1 MEVRRDLLGQ
11 LLDHSR
17 QLYSLPAVALEVLE
31 LTNEPQVDTARLK
44 DCIERDPALTSKV
57 LRVVNSSLFGLGRR
71 VSDLNQALAVLGTK
85 PLKMLVLGFGLPEPL
100 FAGLARDVL
109 NQYWRHTLTRA
120 VAARDLSQRLWH
132 LPGDEL
138 FVAGLLADLGR
149 LVLIQGLGRPYVEML
164 RKADWPRE
172 DVRAL
177 ERRLIGFD
185 HVQLTAGLIRQ
196 WGLPDALVAAV
207 QLPETLSAEARP
219 DVKVLYLAEKI
230 AELLADDRAEALAD
244 LLKAA
249 GAVHRFSEGQLTALT
264 DSLEERVRQLA
275 EVLSL
280 DLPLDLP
287 YSEVLA
293 RAYSQLASVAASA
306 SGELLRCQQV
316 ANRLGDFADRDE
328 ARNLSAAAAKFHSA
342 QEPRIVAPIGSV
354 SVAGSVSR
362 PVRAALAPTVAPPR
376 GEDTVGRSVV
386 RATLPVS
393 QPVTTV
399 RGVRPLAPPDHGGVS
414 TVPLIH
420 PALAAKIMSASSV
433 CRQKRQELSLLL
445 VEIDAFEQ
453 IAVLRGSAG
462 AERVREAL
470 FEICRLTDAIGQTPL
485 ELTEARFAV
494 VLPGCDRPAAA
505 DAGHVLLRQACSSP
519 DCGGAVTVSIGASTV
534 AVPAKNFD
542 PIELVQSAE
551 RCLRACQ
558 LSGGNCFK
566 SIEAY

>member
-1 MEVRRDLLGQ
+1 MEVRRDLLAQ
-11 LLDHSR
+11 LLDHSK

-31 LTNEPQVDTARLK
+31 LTNHPQVDTARLK
-44 DCIERDPALTSKV
+44 DCIERDPAMTSKV

-71 VSDLNQALAVLGTK
+71 VSDLTQALAVLGTK

-149 LVLIQGLGRPYVEML
+149 LVLIQGLGRPYVELL
-164 RKADWPRE
+164 RKANWPRE

-207 QLPETLSAEARP
+207 QLPDSLSEEAKP

-230 AELLADDRAEALAD
+230 AELLADDRTEALAA

-249 GAVHRFSEGQLTALT
+249 SVVHRFSEGQLTALT
-264 DSLEERVRQLA
+264 DSLEERVKQLA
-275 EVLSL
+275 DVLSL
-280 DLPLDLP
+280 DLPLDMP

-293 RAYSQLASVAASA
+293 RAYSQLSSVAASA

-316 ANRLGDFADRDE
+316 ADRLSDFADRDE
-328 ARNLSAAAAKFHSA
+328 ARKLSAAAAKFHVG
-342 QEPRIVAPIGSV
+342 QEPRVTAPASV
-354 SVAGSVSR
+354 SHAVA
-362 PVRAALAPTVAPPR
+362 RAAIEQAVVAAR
-376 GEDTVGRSVV
+376 GSLPDVACRSAA
-386 RATLPVS
+386 RATLP
-393 QPVTTV
+393 P
-399 RGVRPLAPPDHGGVS
+399 APPAPRAIRPSALAAQGGASMSV
-414 TVPLIH
+414 IH
-420 PALAAKIMSASSV
+420 TALAAKIMSASAL

-453 IAVLRGSAG
+453 LLLLQGQREAG
-462 AERVREAL
+462 RVRDAL
-470 FEICRLTDAIGQTPL
+470 FEICRVTDAVGQSPL
-485 ELTEARFAV
+485 ELTDARFAI

-505 DAGHVLLRQACSSP
+505 DAGHVLLRQARSLP
-519 DCGGAVTVSIGASTV
+519 DCGGAVSVSIGASTV

-542 PIELVQSAE
+542 PLELVQSAE

>member
-1 MEVRRDLLGQ
+1 MEVRRDLLAQ
-11 LLDHSR
+11 LLDHSK

-31 LTNEPQVDTARLK
+31 LTNQPQVDTAKLK
-44 DCIERDPALTSKV
+44 DCIECDPALTSKL

-71 VSDLNQALAVLGTK
+71 VSDLTQALAVLGTK

-185 HVQLTAGLIRQ
+185 YVQLTAGLIRQ

-207 QLPETLSAEARP
+207 QLPDTLAEEARP

-230 AELLADDRAEALAD
+230 AELLADDRPQALAD

-249 GAVHRFSEGQLTALT
+249 GVVHRFSEGQLSALT
-264 DSLEERVRQLA
+264 ASLEERVRQLA
-275 EVLSL
+275 DVLSL
-280 DLPLDLP
+280 DLPLDMP

-293 RAYSQLASVAASA
+293 RAYSQLSAVASSAA
-306 SGELLRCQQV
+306 GELMRCQQV
-316 ANRLGDFADRDE
+316 ADRLSDFADRDE
-328 ARNLSAAAAKFHSA
+328 ARNLSAAAAKFHAGHEPHLAAPGGNAPRSA
-342 QEPRIVAPIGSV
+342 GRSTVATAAPSGVLQDAPARRAIRATPPASQPLT
-354 SVAGSVSR
+354 STRVSR
-362 PVRAALAPTVAPPR
+362 PVDRVSGA
-376 GEDTVGRSVV
+376 SV
-386 RATLPVS
+386 
-393 QPVTTV
+393 
-399 RGVRPLAPPDHGGVS
+399 
-414 TVPLIH
+414 IH
-420 PALAAKIMSASSV
+420 PALSAKITAAGV
-433 CRQKRQELSLLL
+433 LCRQKRQELSLLL
-445 VEIDAFEQ
+445 VEIDSFHE
-453 IAVLRGSAG
+453 IIVLQGPLE
-462 AERVREAL
+462 AERVRETL
-470 FEICRLTDAIGQTPL
+470 FEICRTTDAIGQIPL
-485 ELTEARFAV
+485 ELTDARFAV
-494 VLPGCDRPAAA
+494 VLPGCDRTAAA
-505 DAGHVLLRQACSSP
+505 DAGHVLLRQARNSARGP
-519 DCGGAVTVSIGASTV
+519 ITVSIGASTV

-542 PIELVQSAE
+542 PVELVQSAE

>member
-1 MEVRRDLLGQ
+1 MEVRRDLLAQ
-11 LLDHSR
+11 LLEHSK
-17 QLYSLPAVALEVLE
+17 QLYSLPAVVLEVLD
-31 LTNEPQVDTARLK
+31 LTSHPQVDTAKLK
-44 DCIERDPALTSKV
+44 DCIECDPALTSKV

-71 VSDLNQALAVLGTK
+71 VSDLTQALAVLGTK

-196 WGLPDALVAAV
+196 WGLPDTLVAAV
-207 QLPETLSAEARP
+207 QLPDTLADEARP

-230 AELLADDRAEALAD
+230 AELLADDRPTALAD

-249 GAVHRFSEGQLTALT
+249 GAVHRFSEGQLTAVT
-264 DSLEERVRQLA
+264 SSLEERVRQLA
-275 EVLSL
+275 DVLSL
-280 DLPLDLP
+280 DLPLDMP

-293 RAYSQLASVAASA
+293 RAYSQLSAVASSAA
-306 SGELLRCQQV
+306 GELMRCQQV
-316 ANRLGDFADRDE
+316 ADRLSDFADRDE
-328 ARNLSAAAAKFHSA
+328 ARNLSAAAAKFHVGH
-342 QEPRIVAPIGSV
+342 EPCVAAPAGNIPRAVGQTIAVPPNTLPDTAARRTTRAASPASQPATTKAPRLMLPV
-354 SVAGSVSR
+354 DRASRASVA
-362 PVRAALAPTVAPPR
+362 
-376 GEDTVGRSVV
+376 
-386 RATLPVS
+386 
-393 QPVTTV
+393 
-399 RGVRPLAPPDHGGVS
+399 
-414 TVPLIH
+414 H
-420 PALAAKIMSASSV
+420 PALSAKIMAAAAL

-445 VEIDAFEQ
+445 VEVDSFEQ
-453 IAVLRGSAG
+453 IVGLRGAAE

-470 FEICRLTDAIGQTPL
+470 FESCRMTDAIGQSPL
-485 ELTEARFAV
+485 ELTDARFAV
-494 VLPGCDRPAAA
+494 VLVGYDRTAAA
-505 DAGHVLLRQACSSP
+505 DAGHLLLRQARSSP
-519 DCGGAVTVSIGASTV
+519 GGPVTLSIGASTV

-542 PIELVQSAE
+542 PVELTQSAE
-551 RCLRACQ
+551 RCLRASQ